1 MTWTPSALTLL
12 GMGAGVIS
20 TIVAGYALAHRDD
33 RTTTSFALMM
43 MIFAVW
49 SFDYAIQ
56 LGFSTPSEQVFLQGL
71 TLGVAGVFPTAW
83 LVFAFQYSGYVPEVS
98 RRWLAVLLVEP
109 VAFLVFSST
118 NPVHGLVFRVTGLA
132 STGYG
137 SVVSIEF
144 ATAYAIHA
152 VYAYG
157 LVVAGIV
164 ILAYVGVVA
173 SPMYRNQAL
182 LLVAGIL
189 PPFLSHVSY
198 TLGVSPVTNLDLTP
212 FISAMTGIIFGL
224 GLIRYDLVDRR
235 PVARQFALESVHN
248 GLITVDEDGRI
259 VEVNAVAREAF
270 DPPPQKGQSAGAFFD
285 AEPTDA
291 LDGTFHEVRSAGER
305 RVFLLRVSN
314 LGDHTDRSR
323 GTVVAL
329 QDVTDLRAYEQRLE
343 VSNRVLRHN
352 LRTATNVIRGYAGR
366 IVSHVD
372 DPDVLEEADRIQAT
386 ADDLYGLSEKAR
398 DLVDESTAGDAER
411 VPVDLVARTEQA
423 VSTMADDHPAAV
435 WRIDAPDTAVVQLPS
450 EGHFS
455 NAIRN
460 LLENAVEHNDADDP
474 EVAVRIRSRDSRARV
489 QVVDNGPG
497 ISDLERRVFE
507 AGSETPL
514 QHSQGIGLWIAYLH
528 TTEAGGEFDIE
539 GSDEGTTVTMS
550 FRT

>member
-1 MTWTPSALTLL
+1 M
-12 GMGAGVIS
+12 
-20 TIVAGYALAHRDD
+20 
-33 RTTTSFALMM
+33 
-43 MIFAVW
+43 
-49 SFDYAIQ
+49 
-56 LGFSTPSEQVFLQGL
+56 
-71 TLGVAGVFPTAW
+71 
-83 LVFAFQYSGYVPEVS
+83 
-98 RRWLAVLLVEP
+98 
-109 VAFLVFSST
+109 
-118 NPVHGLVFRVTGLA
+118 
-132 STGYG
+132 
-137 SVVSIEF
+137 
-144 ATAYAIHA
+144 
-152 VYAYG
+152 
-157 LVVAGIV
+157 
-164 ILAYVGVVA
+164 
-173 SPMYRNQAL
+173 
-182 LLVAGIL
+182 
-189 PPFLSHVSY
+189 
-198 TLGVSPVTNLDLTP
+198 SPVTNLDLTS
-212 FISAMTGIIFGL
+212 FLSAITGIIFEL

-270 DPPPQKGQSAGAFFD
+270 DPPPEKGHSAGAFFD
-285 AEPTDA
+285 AEPTGA

-314 LGDHTDRSR
+314 LVDHTDRSR
-323 GTVVAL
+323 GTVIGL

-372 DPDVLEEADRIQAT
+372 DPDVVEEADRIQET

-411 VPVDLVARTEQA
+411 VPVDLVARTEAA
-423 VSTMADDHPAAV
+423 VSTMADEHPATQ

-460 LLENAVEHNDADDP
+460 LLENGVEHNDADEPD
-474 EVAVRIRSRDSRARV
+474 VAVRIRSRDSRARV

-539 GSDEGTTVTMS
+539 GSDDGTTVTMS